1 MSDCAT
7 FFREVGP
14 DTDSMSGPN
23 ATLKVDR
30 TLGCFGKSPQKKG
43 WWNDWCVGVKK
54 QRNDWCI
61 DSITCLSLSNMKK
74 NSYAIIFCWFYIVFL
89 LPTFILTIWN
99 WNFNFCF
106 WIFLAIWQ
114 SEKLPKCSLR
124 TYLMLPNRLTSFWG
138 LFRGLNRFLPTV
150 SEK

>member
-74 NSYAIIFCWFYIVFL
+74 THTQSFFVD
-89 LPTFILTIWN
+89 FILFFSFLHLFWPFEIETLISVFEYFWQFGSQKSCQN
-99 WNFNFCF
+99 VPYVLTWCF
-106 WIFLAIWQ
+106 RI
-114 SEKLPKCSLR
+114 
-124 TYLMLPNRLTSFWG
+124 G
-138 LFRGLNRFLPTV
+138 
-150 SEK
+150 